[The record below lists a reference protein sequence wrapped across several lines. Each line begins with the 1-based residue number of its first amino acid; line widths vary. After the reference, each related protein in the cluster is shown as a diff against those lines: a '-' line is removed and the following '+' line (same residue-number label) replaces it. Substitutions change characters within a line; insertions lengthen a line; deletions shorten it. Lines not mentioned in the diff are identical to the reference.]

1 MKEKTPVRL
10 GVPDPHALG
19 IAAHVQAAVRPD
31 IAILFGSRAVGD
43 YREDSDVDILV
54 ITDRETHLDSRGPAL
69 TAAKSYLGDNPPRR
83 EVAIITMTRREFDR
97 CCRARQHIAGQAAI
111 YGVNMSGEGIERRYS
126 GGEEHD
132 DHWPETRQRI
142 QNAEE
147 WQRQLDQMVDEDHW
161 NRKLMGLS
169 AQQAVE
175 NALKGWLSTHNDAGR
190 YGHEIE
196 DAWERIN
203 ALEKEWS
210 DPTAQRAREAVEEL
224 LDYTRFPDPTGDNP
238 RHTGNWL
245 ILYAAVYRYGSPNHV
260 MDRDEQGELRER
272 VDRAVDSIIAL
283 IHERSQTSNL
293 DVYPGGIRP
302 WETQ

>member
-1 MKEKTPVRL
+1 MKEKTPATR
-10 GVPDPHALG
+10 GAPDPHALG
-19 IAAHVQAAVRPD
+19 IAAHVQEAVRPD

-54 ITDRETHLDSRGPAL
+54 ITDRENHLDSRGPAV
-69 TAAKSYLGDNPPRR
+69 TAAKSYLRENPPRL

-97 CCRARQHIAGQAAI
+97 CRRARQHIAGQAAI
-111 YGVNMSGEGIERRYS
+111 YGVNMSGDRMDYRYS

-147 WQRQLDQMVDEDHW
+147 WQRQLDQMVDENHW

-175 NALKGWLSTHNDAGR
+175 NGLKGWLSTHNDAGR

-203 ALEKEWS
+203 VLEKDWS
-210 DPTAQRAREAVEEL
+210 DPTARRAREAVEEL

-238 RHTGNWL
+238 GNTSNWL
-245 ILYAAVYRYGSPNHV
+245 VLYAAVYRYGSPNHV
-260 MDRDEQGELRER
+260 MDREEQRELREK
-272 VDRAVDSIIAL
+272 VDRAVNGIINL
-283 IHERSQTSNL
+283 IHERSRTSNL
-293 DVYPGGIRP
+293 DVYPQGIRP

>member
-1 MKEKTPVRL
+1 MKEKTPGRQ
-10 GVPDPHALG
+10 GSPDSHALG
-19 IAAHVQAAVRPD
+19 IAAHVQDAVRPD

-54 ITDRETHLDSRGPAL
+54 ITDRENHWDSRGPAV
-69 TAAKSYLGDNPPRR
+69 TAAKSYMRENPPRL

-97 CCRARQHIAGQAAI
+97 CRRARQHIAGQATI
-111 YGVNMSGEGIERRYS
+111 YGVDMSGERMGYRHH
-126 GGEEHD
+126 GGEERQE
-132 DHWPETRQRI
+132 HWPETRQRI

-147 WQRQLDQMVDEDHW
+147 WQRQLGQMVDENHW

-203 ALEKEWS
+203 VLEEGWSGPAL
-210 DPTAQRAREAVEEL
+210 QRAREAVEEL
-224 LDYTRFPDPTGDNP
+224 LDYTSFPDPTEDNP
-238 RHTGNWL
+238 DNASNWL

-260 MDRDEQGELRER
+260 MGRAEQRELREKVDLA
-272 VDRAVDSIIAL
+272 VDRVIGL
-283 IHERSQTSNL
+283 IHERSRTSNL

-302 WETQ
+302 WEIQ